1 MRKLKYDKLT
11 IYEVEDLH
19 KKILKDL
26 KKEEGDLRLDFTS
39 IQKIDMTGIQLLL
52 STKKTCE
59 TQSKKLI
66 LMNLSE
72 GVKESVKLSGC
83 DLLLGVEND

>member
-26 KKEEGDLRLDFTS
+26 KKEEGDLTLDFTS
-39 IQKIDMTGIQLLL
+39 IQKIDMTAIQLLL
-52 STKKTCE
+52 SIKKTCE
-59 TQSKKLI
+59 SKSNKLI
-66 LMNLSE
+66 LINLSD
-72 GVKESVKLSGC
+72 GIKETLKLSGC
-83 DLLLGVEND
+83 DLLLGVDND